1 MFFQLSSVTWEVF
14 QINVGNKMWNYRI
27 IKREVE
33 GQPDQYGLFEV
44 MYNDDKQISAHA
56 EEAEITCE
64 SPEEIIESLSI
75 MLSDAIRCKELNN
88 TLTYDKIEFFPFC
101 DEKDWEAI
109 SMKEFEDLINE
120 QVDEEKELDN

>member
-1 MFFQLSSVTWEVF
+1 
-14 QINVGNKMWNYRI
+14 MWNYRI

-33 GQPDQYGLFEV
+33 GQADQYGLFEV

-56 EEAEITCE
+56 EQAEITCE

-75 MLSDAIRCKELNN
+75 MLSDAIKCKESDNILI
-88 TLTYDKIEFFPFC
+88 YDKIKFFPFS
-101 DEKDWEAI
+101 DEKNWEAI